1 MRVGKY
7 RVLFELE
14 AERKIIVYAV
24 LPRKAAY

>member
-1 MRVGKY
+1 M
-7 RVLFELE
+7 FELE